1 MFFFIPVL
9 VKIFENEIKKIA
21 LTRHLPNE
29 IQKYFGL
36 RDNSPRRFFWYKKEK
51 NPWPTVRTLSIGH
64 VVAAKKCQTLNLLT
78 ITNLIE

>member
-51 NPWPTVRTLSIGH
+51 NPWPTVRTLLIGYK
-64 VVAAKKCQTLNLLT
+64 VVIA
-78 ITNLIE
+78 I

>member
-51 NPWPTVRTLSIGH
+51 KSVTHRSH
-64 VVAAKKCQTLNLLT
+64 
-78 ITNLIE
+78 TNYRG